1 MRYCKIV
8 MVGGTAVGKTTL
20 LRALADSDRPVDL
33 TVGCELTKKWMK
45 YDDGEYVAWGSKS
58 RKNR

>member
-1 MRYCKIV
+1 